1 MTPLILS
8 LVFVVIVAFSALVG
22 FARGFSKT
30 VVRLIT
36 LAIAIVATFILSGV
50 ITNVIAE
57 KVMIEGLTLGELVLS
72 SIKGEEMIDGIL
84 ASAPLLEEAILVAPE
99 FVIGFVVFPVAFLL
113 LSFISWILFLILSR
127 PLRRLFFKEKG
138 KVKVRAGKRFAGFG
152 MGIVTGALIF
162 AMLMAPLYGLLSVLP
177 EKSALEEVV
186 DTLEEQG
193 ALDSATADII
203 KGELALF
210 DSPIYT
216 IPTAIGVTPIGRA
229 YLSSVSRIERDGE
242 VTSITD
248 EFATLF
254 AVVETAIKGELI
266 TAIQNS
272 AEDQTALYTAL
283 ANEAFMQEL
292 IGDMFNSKLL
302 RSAIPEVTAIALEA
316 TARMLGVPENKQEV
330 YDNMMGDIAGLVQ
343 ESEVDFDAIHAY
355 EEANNITYADL
366 MYADEQNT
374 LMTEEEYKNEIKKL
388 DDLEKK
394 ISKILS
400 KTVSGSTA
408 VIADGIAKSFMKG
421 IKEQAKTEG
430 AESLKNFDPAKAQ
443 QKMAEIDASDIVA
456 EGADNAAIASV
467 LGKVKSPE
475 TFETLLATVETVA
488 ASIRDTVKTA
498 VKDDS
503 KANETANTLA
513 SVVSNF
519 AGAVATATDTNGN
532 IDPMK
537 LDFEKVG
544 NAVGALQGSTLN
556 GVGSAVL
563 DIVVSGDLG
572 KDEMIGS
579 AISGIKDAY
588 NEGKPIADT
597 VKTAGDVIQVVDAMN
612 KSEGE
617 ATEDFAKSFEKL
629 VRGLKESTLDLLP
642 DIFTT
647 EVLVSFGIPEKQAE
661 PSFKVIETLLRE
673 LVKLQGAENYDN
685 EVNAVISLYNLAT
698 SDLDNLE
705 EEDIPMVVDYAV
717 KSDAIYNTL
726 KSISDSNP
734 FGIELEDEEDRKQCA
749 DELEEHYNEAMETVP
764 ASEKQRLY
772 DVYSAIAKLVGVED
786 MVEFAK

>member
-8 LVFVVIVAFSALVG
+8 LVFAVIVAFSALVG
-22 FARGFSKT
+22 FKRGFSKT

-36 LAIAIVATFILSGV
+36 LALAIVATFILSGV
-50 ITNVIAE
+50 ITNIIAE
-57 KVMIEGLTLGELVLS
+57 EVIIEGKTIGEMLLS
-72 SIKGEEMIDGIL
+72 SVQGNEMLDGIL
-84 ASAPLLEEAILVAPE
+84 ASAPLLEEAILTAPE
-99 FVIGFVVFPVAFLL
+99 FVIGFVVFPVAFFL
-113 LSFISWILFLILSR
+113 LSFVSWILFLILSR

-138 KVKVRAGKRFAGFG
+138 KVKVRIGKRFAGFG
-152 MGIVTGALIF
+152 MGAITGALIF
-162 AMLMAPLYGLLSVLP
+162 AMFMAPLYGLLSVLP
-177 EKSALEEVV
+177 EKSALEKVV
-186 DTLEEQG
+186 DTLEEQD
-193 ALDSATADII
+193 ALDAETAQII

-210 DSPIYT
+210 DSPIYK
-216 IPTAIGVTPIGRA
+216 IPTMLGVTPAGKA
-229 YLSSVSRIERDGE
+229 YLASVSKIERDGE
-242 VTSITD
+242 VTYLTD
-248 EFATLF
+248 EIDTLF
-254 AVVETAIKGELI
+254 AVVETAIEGELL
-266 TAIQNS
+266 TAIKNS
-272 AEDQTALYTAL
+272 AEDQNALYAAL
-283 ANEAFMQEL
+283 ADEAFMKEL

-316 TARMLGVPENKQEV
+316 TAKMLGVPENKAEV

-355 EEANNITYADL
+355 EEAHNITYADV

-374 LMTEEEYKNEIKKL
+374 LMTEEEYNNEIKKL
-388 DDLEKK
+388 NELEKK

-400 KTVSGSTA
+400 KTVAGGTA
-408 VIADGIAKSFMKG
+408 AIADGIAKSFVKG
-421 IKEQAKTEG
+421 VKEQVKNEG
-430 AESLKNFDPAKAQ
+430 AESLKSFDPAKAQ
-443 QKMAEIDASDIVA
+443 QKMAEIKPADIVV
-456 EGADNAAIASV
+456 EGADSAAV
-467 LGKVKSPE
+467 TGMLGKVQAPE
-475 TFETLLATVETVA
+475 NFETLLATVETIA
-488 ASIRDTVKTA
+488 NSIRATVKDA

-503 KANETANTLA
+503 KATETANTLA

-519 AGAVATATDTNGN
+519 AGAVATATDENGN

-572 KDEMIGS
+572 DNDMISS
-579 AISGIKDAY
+579 AIGGIKDAY

-617 ATEDFAKSFEKL
+617 STEDFAKSFEKL

-647 EVLVSFGIPEKQAE
+647 DVLVSFGIPEEYAAS
-661 PSFKVIETLLRE
+661 SFSVIETLLRE
-673 LVKLQGAENYDN
+673 LVKLQGAANYDN

-705 EEDIPMVVDYAV
+705 EEDIPRVIDYAV

-726 KSISDSNP
+726 KSVSDSNP
-734 FGIELEDEEDRKQCA
+734 FGIKLEDESDRNTCA
-749 DELEEHYNEAMETVP
+749 NELEEHYNEAIETAP
-764 ASEKQRLY
+764 AAEKQRLY
-772 DVYSAIAKLVGVED
+772 DVYSAIAKLIGVD
-786 MVEFAK
+786 DIVEFTK